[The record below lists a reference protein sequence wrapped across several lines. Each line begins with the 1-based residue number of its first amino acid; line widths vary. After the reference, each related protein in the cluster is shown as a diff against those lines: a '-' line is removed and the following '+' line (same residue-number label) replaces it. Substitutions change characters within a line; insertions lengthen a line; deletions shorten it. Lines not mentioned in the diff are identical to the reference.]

1 MATTDEASVERALS
15 GDCIADTSLLS
26 NFVNTGYAHLLN
38 RLLGGPVFLSPSVL
52 DDREVAPP
60 LDSLST
66 NPSSEFLRPLYLSR
80 FPRYADYVPWATH
93 IRAFA
98 LGKGTTW
105 QPITPTV
112 GELALAS
119 SFRDRRIRTEVRRR
133 CPEVQGRVELDVG
146 EAEAA
151 AVAVSRS
158 FSFLVDD
165 RAAVNLVRCLYR
177 GVPVLRTCGLLAYAV
192 RKGYLPCDE
201 AADLFNRR
209 LAQEMGFYASCKEDG
224 VRKYLQLRCGPP
236 RCVWE

>member
-1 MATTDEASVERALS
+1 MSTDEVSVERALS
-15 GDCIADTSLLS
+15 GHCIADTSLLS

-38 RLLGGPVFLSPSVL
+38 QLLGGPVFLSPSVL
-52 DDREVAPP
+52 DDREVVPP
-60 LDSLST
+60 LDPLAT
-66 NPSSEFLRPLYLSR
+66 EPSSEFLRPLYLSQFR
-80 FPRYADYVPWATH
+80 RYADYVPWTSH

-105 QPITPTV
+105 QPTTPTV

-119 SFRDRRIRTEVRRR
+119 SFGDRRIRTNVRRR
-133 CPEVQGRVELDVG
+133 CPEVKGRVELDAG

-158 FSFLVDD
+158 FTFLVDD
-165 RAAVNLVRCLYR
+165 RAAVQLVRCLYP
-177 GVPVLRTCGLLAYAV
+177 GVPVLRTCGLLAHAV

-209 LAQEMGFYASCKEDG
+209 LAEEMGFYASRKEDG
-224 VRKYLQLRCGPP
+224 VRRFLQLRCGPP

>member
-1 MATTDEASVERALS
+1 VLSTDEASVERALS

-38 RLLGGPVFLSPSVL
+38 RLLGGPVLLSPSVL
-52 DDREVAPP
+52 DDREVVPP

-66 NPSSEFLRPLYLSR
+66 EPSSEFLRPLYLSQ

-93 IRAFA
+93 MRAFA

-105 QPITPTV
+105 QPATPTV

-119 SFRDRRIRTEVRRR
+119 SFGDRRIRTDVRRR
-133 CPEVQGRVELDVG
+133 CPEARGRVELDDA

-151 AVAVSRS
+151 AVAVSRG

-165 RAAVNLVRCLYR
+165 RAAVQLVRCLYP
-177 GVPVLRTCGLLAYAV
+177 GVPVLRTCGLLAHAV

-201 AADLFNRR
+201 AMDHFNRR
-209 LAQEMGFYASCKEDG
+209 LAEEMGFYTSRKEDG
-224 VRKYLQLRCGPP
+224 IMQHLRLRCDPL